1 MAKPTKKDRSAEEV
15 LSGLAGQF
23 EEAATLSL
31 DLLLKMLK
39 DPTANHSLISL
50 ANTSKIVA
58 DRFVEI
64 QEQVVALKRLRNDL
78 AAVEPGSPE
87 EEEILANYKER
98 QTQVHTR
105 Q

>member
-1 MAKPTKKDRSAEEV
+1 LDAAPRTAEGEVMAKPTKKDRSAEEV

-64 QEQVVALKRLRNDL
+64 QE
-78 AAVEPGSPE
+78 PGSPE